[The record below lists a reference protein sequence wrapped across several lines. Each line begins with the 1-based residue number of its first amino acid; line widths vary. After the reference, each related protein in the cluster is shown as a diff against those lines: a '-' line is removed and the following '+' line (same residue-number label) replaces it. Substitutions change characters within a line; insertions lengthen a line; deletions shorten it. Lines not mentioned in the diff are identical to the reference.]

1 VGFLEKTK
9 YHPILRMSSFQINNF
24 SLATYGAIGL
34 TSVVLALITV
44 YDNFIPE
51 GTETPPPP
59 GTDSAAIFNSLVPTS
74 VGSMFGTIPQEPEK
88 KESANAAD
96 EAASSSLF
104 GTDKKE
110 ESGAPS
116 IFGTSDTAEAASSS
130 LFGTSDAIDDG
141 SMMDSLMDN
150 VEPSATA
157 PSLFETAPSETEK
170 SSFVNDES
178 EGTRGGKKRKSNKS
192 TKKKR

>member
-74 VGSMFGTIPQEPEK
+74 VGSMFGTIPQEDDK
-88 KESANAAD
+88 KESTNAAD

-130 LFGTSDAIDDG
+130 LFGTSDEIDDG
-141 SMMDSLMDN
+141 SMMDN

-170 SSFVNDES
+170 SSFVNGES